1 MAARNGGSPGRRAS
15 DRGKYGRLSRERVLA
30 AALEVVDRE
39 GLSAL
44 SMRRLGAELG
54 VEAMALYRY
63 APSKDALLDGLVEAL
78 YSEIGEVLAADAEQ
92 RGGPR
97 AELRGT
103 AVATYRVALA
113 HPHVVPLLATRIL
126 SVPLAR
132 RPHAVLRE
140 HERVLALLAGAGVPE
155 PAAPTAYRALMSWLL
170 GYLFVDLQAMTDNPE
185 ETDPGFRLGLHRIPA
200 QDFPQLRRLAPA
212 LAERG
217 GDAEL
222 TTGIDA
228 LLDRLLPGAG

>member
-1 MAARNGGSPGRRAS
+1 MSTLRHFVHSVKTTARPRLPVRLGAARSDAERLGAVRSDAVRCDPARSVEEVPHGGTERRGPRRRAS

-78 YSEIGEVLAADAEQ
+78 YTEIGEVLAADAEQ

-132 RPHAVLRE
+132 RPTPCSGSTNGCSPCSPTPGCRSP
-140 HERVLALLAGAGVPE
+140 RRRP
-155 PAAPTAYRALMSWLL
+155 PTAR
-170 GYLFVDLQAMTDNPE
+170 
-185 ETDPGFRLGLHRIPA
+185 
-200 QDFPQLRRLAPA
+200 
-212 LAERG
+212 
-217 GDAEL
+217 
-222 TTGIDA
+222 
-228 LLDRLLPGAG
+228 